1 MKKIYKVSLAAMTL
15 LTLVACGPKRRP
27 RTQPSTVQSE
37 VTDGKSSKKAS
48 SGHEYYQTVL
58 ERYQAYSRAIEA
70 GDSAGLETKL
80 KEIDPQSDE
89 YVYAMYL
96 QTLGSKPNLSYFY
109 TDLDKDGRDEL
120 LIGNG
125 QTVSAIYYLKGQ
137 QPELLH
143 TAFVASSGGS
153 RSSFQIFEDGSV
165 IYASFSS
172 LQPEVD
178 LIHYK
183 FQKGKLETVNKIQI
197 KNGDGQ
203 KPEKALGITAKEL
216 DQAKFGWKELETG
229 KKAISQASTSEQQTN
244 SYQVRV
250 AVSDLRIRKE
260 ASIKGEEVGMI
271 PQGVYTITE
280 TVTADGYTWGKLQSG
295 QGWIALEF
303 TTRVEGGNAST
314 VKGLSAEDQEDI
326 HSVVEN
332 GYSLMYSRLVKPT
345 FILDLSNDHSGIY
358 SYTEGMFLDYFN
370 TYTPGTYQLAD
381 VIKKLEAQ
389 ETSESIQSMTT
400 DQLIQLAKE
409 RKQGWIYSSKDK
421 KFFEFVPGGR
431 GGAGPEVVIPS
442 ADEWVV
448 ENDTVTVTTRVK
460 TSSQPFERYVLKRS
474 KKDYSG
480 GEHKTRFYVVSKE
493 NVWNGK

>member
-1 MKKIYKVSLAAMTL
+1 MTL
-15 LTLVACGPKRRP
+15 LALVACGPKRRP
-27 RTQPSTVQSE
+27 RMQPSTVQSE
-37 VTDGKSSKKAS
+37 VADGKGSKKTS

-70 GDSAGLETKL
+70 GDSADLETKL
-80 KEIDPQSDE
+80 KEIEPASDE
-89 YVYAMYL
+89 YSYVFNL
-96 QTLGSKPNLSYFY
+96 QTLGTKPNLSYVFM
-109 TDLDKDGRDEL
+109 DLDKDGKDEL
-120 LIGNG
+120 VLGDG
-125 QTVSAIYYLKGQ
+125 QSVSAIYYLKNQ
-137 QPELLH
+137 KPTLLH
-143 TAFVASSGGS
+143 TAFVASAGGF
-153 RSSFQIFEDGSV
+153 RSSLQLFDDGSV
-165 IYASFSS
+165 IYATFSS
-172 LQPEVD
+172 LNPEMD
-178 LIHYK
+178 LAHYK
-183 FQKGKLETVNKIQI
+183 FQKGGLEVLKEAQI
-197 KNGDGQ
+197 RIGANQ
-203 KPEKALGITAKEL
+203 KAEQVLGISAKEL
-216 DQAKFGWKELETG
+216 DLSRFKWKELGEE
-229 KKAISQASTSEQQTN
+229 KNSTSKVSSKEET
-244 SYQVRV
+244 STSFQVQ
-250 AVSDLRIRKE
+250 VSVLDLRIRKE
-260 ASIKGEEVGMI
+260 PTVKGQEVGKI
-271 PQGVYTITE
+271 SKGIHTITE
-280 TVTADGYTWGKLQSG
+280 TRSADGYTWGKLESG

-303 TTRVEGGNAST
+303 TSRVEGGNAST

-345 FILDLSNDHSGIY
+345 FILDLSNDHNGIY

>member
-27 RTQPSTVQSE
+27 RTQPSTAQSE

-153 RSSFQIFEDGSV
+153 RSGFQIFEDGSV

-229 KKAISQASTSEQQTN
+229 KKATSQASTSEQQTN

-271 PQGVYTITE
+271 AQGVYTITE

-303 TTRVEGGNAST
+303 TTRVEGGNAESAPAPDTAST
-314 VKGLSAEDQEDI
+314 GMNLEEIKNGNFSSVAGVWKNKHGTSIEFNAQGIVKANGSALSGVQFSDFYFKEGNLHGLSRMPGATSETPI
-326 HSVVEN
+326 IFIP
-332 GYSLMYSRLVKPT
+332 SR
-345 FILDLSNDHSGIY
+345 
-358 SYTEGMFLDYFN
+358 EG
-370 TYTPGTYQLAD
+370 G
-381 VIKKLEAQ
+381 
-389 ETSESIQSMTT
+389 SESIY
-400 DQLIQLAKE
+400 
-409 RKQGWIYSSKDK
+409 WSK
-421 KFFEFVPGGR
+421 
-431 GGAGPEVVIPS
+431 
-442 ADEWVV
+442 
-448 ENDTVTVTTRVK
+448 NDVTNGNDLYYRV
-460 TSSQPFERYVLKRS
+460 
-474 KKDYSG
+474 
-480 GEHKTRFYVVSKE
+480 
-493 NVWNGK
+493 N

>member
-27 RTQPSTVQSE
+27 RTQPSTAQSE

-58 ERYQAYSRAIEA
+58 ERYQAYTRAIEA

-89 YVYAMYL
+89 YAYAMYL

-153 RSSFQIFEDGSV
+153 RSGFQIFEDGSV

-197 KNGDGQ
+197 KNRDGQ

-216 DQAKFGWKELETG
+216 DQAKFGWKELEIG
-229 KKAISQASTSEQQTN
+229 KKATSQASTSEQQTN

-260 ASIKGEEVGMI
+260 ASIKGKEVGMI
-271 PQGVYTITE
+271 PQGVYTIIE
-280 TVTADGYTWGKLQSG
+280 TVSADGYTWGKLQSG

-303 TTRVEGGNAST
+303 TTRVEGGNAESAPAPDTAST
-314 VKGLSAEDQEDI
+314 GMNLEEIKNGNFSSVAGVWKNKHGTSIEFNAQGIVKANGSALSGVQFSDFYFKEGNLHGLSRMPGATSETPI
-326 HSVVEN
+326 IFIP
-332 GYSLMYSRLVKPT
+332 SR
-345 FILDLSNDHSGIY
+345 
-358 SYTEGMFLDYFN
+358 EG
-370 TYTPGTYQLAD
+370 G
-381 VIKKLEAQ
+381 
-389 ETSESIQSMTT
+389 SESIY
-400 DQLIQLAKE
+400 
-409 RKQGWIYSSKDK
+409 WSKSD
-421 KFFEFVPGGR
+421 VTNG
-431 GGAGPEVVIPS
+431 
-442 ADEWVV
+442 
-448 ENDTVTVTTRVK
+448 NDLYYRV
-460 TSSQPFERYVLKRS
+460 
-474 KKDYSG
+474 
-480 GEHKTRFYVVSKE
+480 
-493 NVWNGK
+493 N

>member
-15 LTLVACGPKRRP
+15 LTLVACGSKRRP

-37 VTDGKSSKKAS
+37 VADGKETKKTS

-89 YVYAMYL
+89 YIYARYL
-96 QTLGSKPNLSYFY
+96 QTLGRKPSLSYFY

-153 RSSFQIFEDGSV
+153 RSGFQIFEDGSV
-165 IYASFSS
+165 VYASFSS

-178 LIHYK
+178 VIHYK
-183 FQKGKLETVNKIQI
+183 FQKGKLETVNQIQI

-229 KKAISQASTSEQQTN
+229 KKATSQASTSEQQT
-244 SYQVRV
+244 SSFQVRV
-250 AVSDLRIRKE
+250 GVSDLRIRKE
-260 ASIKGEEVGMI
+260 ASINGEEVGMI

-280 TVTADGYTWGKLQSG
+280 TVSADGYTWGKLQSG

-303 TTRVEGGNAST
+303 TTRVSGNAESAPAPANTKTGMNLEEIKAGNFSSVAGVWKNKHGTSIEFDAQGIVKVNGSDLSGVQFSDFYFKEGNLHGLSRIPGATNETPILFIPSREGG
-314 VKGLSAEDQEDI
+314 
-326 HSVVEN
+326 
-332 GYSLMYSRLVKPT
+332 
-345 FILDLSNDHSGIY
+345 
-358 SYTEGMFLDYFN
+358 
-370 TYTPGTYQLAD
+370 
-381 VIKKLEAQ
+381 
-389 ETSESIQSMTT
+389 SESIYWSRSDVTN
-400 DQLIQLAKE
+400 
-409 RKQGWIYSSKDK
+409 G
-421 KFFEFVPGGR
+421 
-431 GGAGPEVVIPS
+431 
-442 ADEWVV
+442 
-448 ENDTVTVTTRVK
+448 NDLYYRV
-460 TSSQPFERYVLKRS
+460 
-474 KKDYSG
+474 
-480 GEHKTRFYVVSKE
+480 
-493 NVWNGK
+493 N

>member
-1 MKKIYKVSLAAMTL
+1 MTL

-27 RTQPSTVQSE
+27 RTQPSTAQSE

-89 YVYAMYL
+89 YVYARYL

-229 KKAISQASTSEQQTN
+229 KKAKNQANNSEQQT
-244 SYQVRV
+244 SSFQVRV
-250 AVSDLRIRKE
+250 AVPDLRIRKE

-271 PQGVYTITE
+271 PQGIYTITE

-303 TTRVEGGNAST
+303 TTRVEGSNTTTSNKESSGMNIQEIQNGDFSSIAGTWRNGLGWTLEFDKDGLTGNQFFTDGSGVVDRIYPDNGYISGA
-314 VKGLSAEDQEDI
+314 I
-326 HSVVEN
+326 HS
-332 GYSLMYSRLVKPT
+332 SKP
-345 FILDLSNDHSGIY
+345 
-358 SYTEGMFLDYFN
+358 N
-370 TYTPGTYQLAD
+370 TA
-381 VIKKLEAQ
+381 
-389 ETSESIQSMTT
+389 
-400 DQLIQLAKE
+400 
-409 RKQGWIYSSKDK
+409 
-421 KFFEFVPGGR
+421 
-431 GGAGPEVVIPS
+431 GGAAISFLPAGTSIKLDSNQNSDPS
-442 ADEWVV
+442 
-448 ENDTVTVTTRVK
+448 DT
-460 TSSQPFERYVLKRS
+460 
-474 KKDYSG
+474 KKDRIWTGQQYIWTP
-480 GEHKTRFYVVSKE
+480 EAFFYRVD
-493 NVWNGK
+493 

>member
-1 MKKIYKVSLAAMTL
+1 MKKIYKVSLTAMTL

-37 VTDGKSSKKAS
+37 VADGKSSKKTS

-70 GDSAGLETKL
+70 GDSAGLATKL
-80 KEIDPQSDE
+80 KEIDSQSDE

-109 TDLDKDGRDEL
+109 MDLDKDGRDEL

-137 QPELLH
+137 KPELLH

-153 RSSFQIFEDGSV
+153 RSGFQIFEDGSV

-172 LQPEVD
+172 LRPEVD

-183 FQKGKLETVNKIQI
+183 FQKGKVETVNQIQI

-203 KPEKALGITAKEL
+203 KPEQALGITAKEL
-216 DQAKFGWKELETG
+216 DQAKFEWKELETG
-229 KKAISQASTSEQQTN
+229 KKATSQASNSEQQT
-244 SYQVRV
+244 SSFQVRV
-250 AVSDLRIRKE
+250 GVSDLRIRKE

-280 TVTADGYTWGKLQSG
+280 TVSADGYTWGKLQSG

-303 TTRVEGGNAST
+303 TTKVEGGNAESAPAPDTAST
-314 VKGLSAEDQEDI
+314 GMNLEEIKNGNFSSVAGVWKNKHGTSIEFNAQGIVKANGSALSGVQFSDFYFKEGNLHGLSRMPGATSETPI
-326 HSVVEN
+326 IFIP
-332 GYSLMYSRLVKPT
+332 SR
-345 FILDLSNDHSGIY
+345 
-358 SYTEGMFLDYFN
+358 EG
-370 TYTPGTYQLAD
+370 G
-381 VIKKLEAQ
+381 
-389 ETSESIQSMTT
+389 SESIY
-400 DQLIQLAKE
+400 
-409 RKQGWIYSSKDK
+409 WSKSD
-421 KFFEFVPGGR
+421 VTNG
-431 GGAGPEVVIPS
+431 
-442 ADEWVV
+442 
-448 ENDTVTVTTRVK
+448 NDLYYRV
-460 TSSQPFERYVLKRS
+460 
-474 KKDYSG
+474 
-480 GEHKTRFYVVSKE
+480 
-493 NVWNGK
+493 N

>member
-1 MKKIYKVSLAAMTL
+1 MKKIYKVSLAAITL

-37 VTDGKSSKKAS
+37 VADGKSSKKTS

-70 GDSAGLETKL
+70 GDSAGLAAKL
-80 KEIDPQSDE
+80 KEIDPKSDE

-153 RSSFQIFEDGSV
+153 RSGFQIFEDGSV

-203 KPEKALGITAKEL
+203 KPDKVLGITAKEL
-216 DQAKFGWKELETG
+216 DQAKFVWKELETG
-229 KKAISQASTSEQQTN
+229 KKATSQASISEQQT
-244 SYQVRV
+244 SSFQVRV

-260 ASIKGEEVGMI
+260 ASIKGEEVGII
-271 PQGVYTITE
+271 PQGIYTITE

-303 TTRVEGGNAST
+303 TTRVEGGNAESAPAPDTAST
-314 VKGLSAEDQEDI
+314 GMNLEEIKNGNFSSVAGVWKNKHGTSIEFNAQGIVKANGSALSGVQFSDFYFKEGNLHGLSRMPGATSETPI
-326 HSVVEN
+326 IFIP
-332 GYSLMYSRLVKPT
+332 SR
-345 FILDLSNDHSGIY
+345 
-358 SYTEGMFLDYFN
+358 EG
-370 TYTPGTYQLAD
+370 G
-381 VIKKLEAQ
+381 
-389 ETSESIQSMTT
+389 SESIY
-400 DQLIQLAKE
+400 
-409 RKQGWIYSSKDK
+409 WSKSD
-421 KFFEFVPGGR
+421 VTNG
-431 GGAGPEVVIPS
+431 
-442 ADEWVV
+442 
-448 ENDTVTVTTRVK
+448 NDLYYRV
-460 TSSQPFERYVLKRS
+460 
-474 KKDYSG
+474 
-480 GEHKTRFYVVSKE
+480 
-493 NVWNGK
+493 N

>member
-1 MKKIYKVSLAAMTL
+1 MKKFYKVSLVAMTL

-27 RTQPSTVQSE
+27 RTQPSTAQSE
-37 VTDGKSSKKAS
+37 VTDGKNSKKAS

-89 YVYAMYL
+89 YVYAIYL

-229 KKAISQASTSEQQTN
+229 KKATSQASTSEQQTN

-303 TTRVEGGNAST
+303 TTRVEGGNAESAPAPDTAST
-314 VKGLSAEDQEDI
+314 GMNLEEIKNGNFSSVAGVWKNKHGTSIEFNAQGIVKANGSALSGVQFSDFYFKEGNLHGLSRMPGATSETPI
-326 HSVVEN
+326 IFIP
-332 GYSLMYSRLVKPT
+332 SR
-345 FILDLSNDHSGIY
+345 
-358 SYTEGMFLDYFN
+358 EG
-370 TYTPGTYQLAD
+370 G
-381 VIKKLEAQ
+381 
-389 ETSESIQSMTT
+389 SESIY
-400 DQLIQLAKE
+400 
-409 RKQGWIYSSKDK
+409 WSKSD
-421 KFFEFVPGGR
+421 VTNG
-431 GGAGPEVVIPS
+431 
-442 ADEWVV
+442 
-448 ENDTVTVTTRVK
+448 NDLYYRV
-460 TSSQPFERYVLKRS
+460 
-474 KKDYSG
+474 
-480 GEHKTRFYVVSKE
+480 
-493 NVWNGK
+493 N

>member
-1 MKKIYKVSLAAMTL
+1 MKKIYKVSFAAITL
-15 LTLVACGPKRRP
+15 LALVACGPKRRP

-37 VTDGKSSKKAS
+37 VADGKETKKTS

-89 YVYAMYL
+89 YVYARYL
-96 QTLGSKPNLSYFY
+96 QTLGRKPSLSYFY

-120 LIGNG
+120 LIGNS

-153 RSSFQIFEDGSV
+153 RSGFQIFEDGSV
-165 IYASFSS
+165 VYASFSS

-178 LIHYK
+178 VIHYK
-183 FQKGKLETVNKIQI
+183 FQKGKLETVNQIQI

-203 KPEKALGITAKEL
+203 KPEKALGITAKEV

-229 KKAISQASTSEQQTN
+229 KKATSQASNSESQTS
-244 SYQVRV
+244 SFQVRV
-250 AVSDLRIRKE
+250 GVSDLRIRKE

-280 TVTADGYTWGKLQSG
+280 TVSADGYTWGKLQSG

-303 TTRVEGGNAST
+303 TTRVSGNAESAPAPANTKTGMNLEEIKAGNFSSVAGVWKNKHGTSIEFDAQGIVKVNGSDLSGVQFSDFYFKEGNLHGLSRIPGATNETPILFIPSREGG
-314 VKGLSAEDQEDI
+314 
-326 HSVVEN
+326 
-332 GYSLMYSRLVKPT
+332 
-345 FILDLSNDHSGIY
+345 
-358 SYTEGMFLDYFN
+358 
-370 TYTPGTYQLAD
+370 
-381 VIKKLEAQ
+381 
-389 ETSESIQSMTT
+389 SESIY
-400 DQLIQLAKE
+400 
-409 RKQGWIYSSKDK
+409 WSKSD
-421 KFFEFVPGGR
+421 VTNG
-431 GGAGPEVVIPS
+431 
-442 ADEWVV
+442 
-448 ENDTVTVTTRVK
+448 NDLYYRV
-460 TSSQPFERYVLKRS
+460 
-474 KKDYSG
+474 D
-480 GEHKTRFYVVSKE
+480 
-493 NVWNGK
+493 

>member
-27 RTQPSTVQSE
+27 RTQPSTAQSE

-153 RSSFQIFEDGSV
+153 RSSLQIFEDGSV

-172 LQPEVD
+172 LQPDVD

-229 KKAISQASTSEQQTN
+229 KKATSQASTSEQQT
-244 SYQVRV
+244 SSFQVRV

-280 TVTADGYTWGKLQSG
+280 TVSADGYTWGKLQSG

-303 TTRVEGGNAST
+303 TTRVEGGNAESAPAPDTAST
-314 VKGLSAEDQEDI
+314 GMNLEEIKNGNFSSVAGVWKNKHGTSIEFNAQGIVKANGSALSGVQFSDFYFKEGNLHGLSRMPGATSETPI
-326 HSVVEN
+326 IFIP
-332 GYSLMYSRLVKPT
+332 SR
-345 FILDLSNDHSGIY
+345 
-358 SYTEGMFLDYFN
+358 EG
-370 TYTPGTYQLAD
+370 G
-381 VIKKLEAQ
+381 
-389 ETSESIQSMTT
+389 SESIY
-400 DQLIQLAKE
+400 
-409 RKQGWIYSSKDK
+409 WSKSD
-421 KFFEFVPGGR
+421 VTNG
-431 GGAGPEVVIPS
+431 
-442 ADEWVV
+442 
-448 ENDTVTVTTRVK
+448 NDLYYRV
-460 TSSQPFERYVLKRS
+460 
-474 KKDYSG
+474 
-480 GEHKTRFYVVSKE
+480 
-493 NVWNGK
+493 N

>member
-27 RTQPSTVQSE
+27 RTQPSTAQSE

-58 ERYQAYSRAIEA
+58 ERYQAYTRAIEA

-153 RSSFQIFEDGSV
+153 RSGFQIFEDGSV

-229 KKAISQASTSEQQTN
+229 KKATSQASTSEQQTN

-260 ASIKGEEVGMI
+260 ASIKGEEVGII

-303 TTRVEGGNAST
+303 TTRVEGGNAESAPAPDTAST
-314 VKGLSAEDQEDI
+314 GMNLEEIKNGNFSSVAGVWKNKHGTSIEFNAQGIVKANGSALSGVQFSDFYFKEGNLHGLSRMPGATSETPI
-326 HSVVEN
+326 IFIP
-332 GYSLMYSRLVKPT
+332 SR
-345 FILDLSNDHSGIY
+345 
-358 SYTEGMFLDYFN
+358 EG
-370 TYTPGTYQLAD
+370 G
-381 VIKKLEAQ
+381 
-389 ETSESIQSMTT
+389 SESIY
-400 DQLIQLAKE
+400 
-409 RKQGWIYSSKDK
+409 WSKSD
-421 KFFEFVPGGR
+421 VTNG
-431 GGAGPEVVIPS
+431 
-442 ADEWVV
+442 
-448 ENDTVTVTTRVK
+448 NDLYYRV
-460 TSSQPFERYVLKRS
+460 
-474 KKDYSG
+474 
-480 GEHKTRFYVVSKE
+480 
-493 NVWNGK
+493 N

>member
-27 RTQPSTVQSE
+27 RTQPSTAQSE

-153 RSSFQIFEDGSV
+153 RSGFQIFEDGSV

-229 KKAISQASTSEQQTN
+229 KKATSQASTSEQQTN

-271 PQGVYTITE
+271 PQGVYTIIE
-280 TVTADGYTWGKLQSG
+280 TVSADGYTWGKLQSG

-303 TTRVEGGNAST
+303 TTRVEGGNAESAPAPDTAST
-314 VKGLSAEDQEDI
+314 GMNLEEIKNGNFSSVAGVWKNKHGTSIEFNAQGIVKANGSALSGVQFSDFYFKEGNLHGLSRMPGATSETPI
-326 HSVVEN
+326 IFIP
-332 GYSLMYSRLVKPT
+332 SR
-345 FILDLSNDHSGIY
+345 
-358 SYTEGMFLDYFN
+358 EG
-370 TYTPGTYQLAD
+370 G
-381 VIKKLEAQ
+381 
-389 ETSESIQSMTT
+389 SESIY
-400 DQLIQLAKE
+400 
-409 RKQGWIYSSKDK
+409 WSKSD
-421 KFFEFVPGGR
+421 VTNG
-431 GGAGPEVVIPS
+431 
-442 ADEWVV
+442 
-448 ENDTVTVTTRVK
+448 NDLYYRV
-460 TSSQPFERYVLKRS
+460 
-474 KKDYSG
+474 
-480 GEHKTRFYVVSKE
+480 
-493 NVWNGK
+493 N

>member
-15 LTLVACGPKRRP
+15 LALVACGPKRRP

-37 VTDGKSSKKAS
+37 VADGKGSKKTS

-89 YVYAMYL
+89 YVYARYL
-96 QTLGSKPNLSYFY
+96 QTLGRKPSLSYFY

-153 RSSFQIFEDGSV
+153 RSGFQIFEDGSV

-183 FQKGKLETVNKIQI
+183 FQKGKLETVNQIQI

-229 KKAISQASTSEQQTN
+229 KKATSQASNSESQTS
-244 SYQVRV
+244 SFQVRV
-250 AVSDLRIRKE
+250 GVSDLRIRKE

-280 TVTADGYTWGKLQSG
+280 KVSADGYTWGKLQSG

-303 TTRVEGGNAST
+303 TTRVEGSNAATSNKGSGGMNIQEIQNGDFSSISGTWRNGLGWTLEFDKDGLTGNQFFTDGSG
-314 VKGLSAEDQEDI
+314 VVNNIYPDQGYISGAI
-326 HSVVEN
+326 HS
-332 GYSLMYSRLVKPT
+332 SKP
-345 FILDLSNDHSGIY
+345 
-358 SYTEGMFLDYFN
+358 N
-370 TYTPGTYQLAD
+370 TA
-381 VIKKLEAQ
+381 
-389 ETSESIQSMTT
+389 
-400 DQLIQLAKE
+400 
-409 RKQGWIYSSKDK
+409 
-421 KFFEFVPGGR
+421 
-431 GGAGPEVVIPS
+431 GGAAISFLPAGTSIKLDSNQNSDPS
-442 ADEWVV
+442 
-448 ENDTVTVTTRVK
+448 DT
-460 TSSQPFERYVLKRS
+460 
-474 KKDYSG
+474 KKDRIWTGQQYIWTP
-480 GEHKTRFYVVSKE
+480 EAFFYRVD
-493 NVWNGK
+493 

>member
-27 RTQPSTVQSE
+27 RTQPSTAQSE

-58 ERYQAYSRAIEA
+58 ERYQAYSRAIET
-70 GDSAGLETKL
+70 GDSVGLETKL

-120 LIGNG
+120 LIGTG

-183 FQKGKLETVNKIQI
+183 FQKGKLETFNKIQI

-216 DQAKFGWKELETG
+216 DQAKFEWKELETG
-229 KKAISQASTSEQQTN
+229 KKAKNQANNSEQQT
-244 SYQVRV
+244 SSFQVRV
-250 AVSDLRIRKE
+250 AVPDLRIRKE
-260 ASIKGEEVGMI
+260 ASIKGEEVGIMI
-271 PQGVYTITE
+271 PQGIYTITE
-280 TVTADGYTWGKLQSG
+280 TVSADGYTWGKLQSG

-303 TTRVEGGNAST
+303 TTRVEGGNAESAPAPDTAST
-314 VKGLSAEDQEDI
+314 GMNLEEIKNGNFSSVAGVWKNKHGTSIEFNAQGIVKANGSALSGVQFSDFYFKEGNLHGLSRMPGATSETPI
-326 HSVVEN
+326 IFIP
-332 GYSLMYSRLVKPT
+332 SR
-345 FILDLSNDHSGIY
+345 
-358 SYTEGMFLDYFN
+358 EG
-370 TYTPGTYQLAD
+370 G
-381 VIKKLEAQ
+381 
-389 ETSESIQSMTT
+389 SESIY
-400 DQLIQLAKE
+400 
-409 RKQGWIYSSKDK
+409 WSKSD
-421 KFFEFVPGGR
+421 VTNG
-431 GGAGPEVVIPS
+431 
-442 ADEWVV
+442 
-448 ENDTVTVTTRVK
+448 NDLYYRV
-460 TSSQPFERYVLKRS
+460 
-474 KKDYSG
+474 
-480 GEHKTRFYVVSKE
+480 
-493 NVWNGK
+493 N

>member
-1 MKKIYKVSLAAMTL
+1 MKKIYKVSLATMAL

-37 VTDGKSSKKAS
+37 VADGKETKKTS

-80 KEIDPQSDE
+80 KEIDSQSDE
-89 YVYAMYL
+89 YFYARYL
-96 QTLGSKPNLSYFY
+96 QTLGRKPSLSYFY

-120 LIGNG
+120 LIGNS

-153 RSSFQIFEDGSV
+153 RSGFQIFEDGSV

-183 FQKGKLETVNKIQI
+183 FQKGKLETVKQIQI

-229 KKAISQASTSEQQTN
+229 KKATSQASNSEQQT
-244 SYQVRV
+244 SSFQVRV
-250 AVSDLRIRKE
+250 GVSNLRIRKE

-280 TVTADGYTWGKLQSG
+280 TVSADGYTWGKLQSG

-303 TTRVEGGNAST
+303 TTRVSGNAESAPAPANTKTGMNLEEIKAGNFSSVAGVWKNKHGTSIEFDAQGIVKVDGSALNGVQFSDFYFKEGNLHGLSRMPGATNETPILFIPSREGG
-314 VKGLSAEDQEDI
+314 
-326 HSVVEN
+326 
-332 GYSLMYSRLVKPT
+332 
-345 FILDLSNDHSGIY
+345 
-358 SYTEGMFLDYFN
+358 
-370 TYTPGTYQLAD
+370 
-381 VIKKLEAQ
+381 
-389 ETSESIQSMTT
+389 SESIY
-400 DQLIQLAKE
+400 
-409 RKQGWIYSSKDK
+409 WSKSD
-421 KFFEFVPGGR
+421 VTNG
-431 GGAGPEVVIPS
+431 
-442 ADEWVV
+442 
-448 ENDTVTVTTRVK
+448 NDLYYRV
-460 TSSQPFERYVLKRS
+460 
-474 KKDYSG
+474 
-480 GEHKTRFYVVSKE
+480 
-493 NVWNGK
+493 N

>member
-37 VTDGKSSKKAS
+37 VADGKETKKTS

-80 KEIDPQSDE
+80 KEIGPQSDE
-89 YVYAMYL
+89 YVYVKYL
-96 QTLGSKPNLSYFY
+96 QTLGRKPSLSYFY

-153 RSSFQIFEDGSV
+153 RSGFQIFEDGSV

-183 FQKGKLETVNKIQI
+183 FQKGKLETVNQIQI

-216 DQAKFGWKELETG
+216 DQAKFGWKKLETG
-229 KKAISQASTSEQQTN
+229 KKATSQASNSESQTS
-244 SYQVRV
+244 SFQVRV
-250 AVSDLRIRKE
+250 GVSDLRIRKE

-280 TVTADGYTWGKLQSG
+280 KVSADGYTWGKLQSG

-303 TTRVEGGNAST
+303 TTRVSGNAESAPAPANTKTGMNLEEIKAGNFSSVAGVWKNKHGTSIEFDAQGIVKVNGSDLSGVQFSDFYFKEGNLHGLSRIPGATNETPILFIPSREGG
-314 VKGLSAEDQEDI
+314 
-326 HSVVEN
+326 
-332 GYSLMYSRLVKPT
+332 
-345 FILDLSNDHSGIY
+345 
-358 SYTEGMFLDYFN
+358 
-370 TYTPGTYQLAD
+370 
-381 VIKKLEAQ
+381 
-389 ETSESIQSMTT
+389 SESIYWSRSDVTN
-400 DQLIQLAKE
+400 
-409 RKQGWIYSSKDK
+409 G
-421 KFFEFVPGGR
+421 
-431 GGAGPEVVIPS
+431 
-442 ADEWVV
+442 
-448 ENDTVTVTTRVK
+448 NDLYYRV
-460 TSSQPFERYVLKRS
+460 
-474 KKDYSG
+474 
-480 GEHKTRFYVVSKE
+480 
-493 NVWNGK
+493 N

>member
-27 RTQPSTVQSE
+27 RTQPSTAQSE

-58 ERYQAYSRAIEA
+58 ERYQAYSRAIET
-70 GDSAGLETKL
+70 GDSVGLETKL

-165 IYASFSS
+165 IYDSFSS

-229 KKAISQASTSEQQTN
+229 KKATSQASTSEQQTN

-260 ASIKGEEVGMI
+260 ASIKGEEVGII

-303 TTRVEGGNAST
+303 TTRVEGGNAESAPAPDTAST
-314 VKGLSAEDQEDI
+314 GMNLEEIKNGNFSSVAGVWKNKHGTSIEFNAQGIVKANGSALSGVQFSDFYFKEGNLHGLSRMPGATSETPI
-326 HSVVEN
+326 IFIP
-332 GYSLMYSRLVKPT
+332 SR
-345 FILDLSNDHSGIY
+345 
-358 SYTEGMFLDYFN
+358 EG
-370 TYTPGTYQLAD
+370 G
-381 VIKKLEAQ
+381 
-389 ETSESIQSMTT
+389 SESIY
-400 DQLIQLAKE
+400 
-409 RKQGWIYSSKDK
+409 WSKSD
-421 KFFEFVPGGR
+421 VTNG
-431 GGAGPEVVIPS
+431 
-442 ADEWVV
+442 
-448 ENDTVTVTTRVK
+448 NDLYYRV
-460 TSSQPFERYVLKRS
+460 
-474 KKDYSG
+474 
-480 GEHKTRFYVVSKE
+480 
-493 NVWNGK
+493 N

>member
-27 RTQPSTVQSE
+27 RTQPSTAQSE

-58 ERYQAYSRAIEA
+58 ERYQAYSRAIET
-70 GDSAGLETKL
+70 GDSVGLETKL

-229 KKAISQASTSEQQTN
+229 KKATSQASTSEQQTN

-260 ASIKGEEVGMI
+260 ASIKGEEVGII

-280 TVTADGYTWGKLQSG
+280 TITADGYTWGKLQSG

-303 TTRVEGGNAST
+303 TTRVEGGNAESAPAPDTAST
-314 VKGLSAEDQEDI
+314 GMNLEEIKNGNFSSVAGVWKNKHGTSIEFNAQGIVKANGSALSGVQFSDFYFKEGNLHGLSRMPGATSETPI
-326 HSVVEN
+326 IFIP
-332 GYSLMYSRLVKPT
+332 SR
-345 FILDLSNDHSGIY
+345 
-358 SYTEGMFLDYFN
+358 EG
-370 TYTPGTYQLAD
+370 G
-381 VIKKLEAQ
+381 
-389 ETSESIQSMTT
+389 SESIY
-400 DQLIQLAKE
+400 
-409 RKQGWIYSSKDK
+409 WSKSD
-421 KFFEFVPGGR
+421 VTNG
-431 GGAGPEVVIPS
+431 
-442 ADEWVV
+442 
-448 ENDTVTVTTRVK
+448 NDLYYRV
-460 TSSQPFERYVLKRS
+460 
-474 KKDYSG
+474 
-480 GEHKTRFYVVSKE
+480 
-493 NVWNGK
+493 N

>member
-27 RTQPSTVQSE
+27 RTQPSTAQSE

-58 ERYQAYSRAIEA
+58 ERYQAYSRAIET
-70 GDSAGLETKL
+70 GDSVGLETKL

-229 KKAISQASTSEQQTN
+229 KKATSQASTSEQQTN

-250 AVSDLRIRKE
+250 AVSDLRIHKE
-260 ASIKGEEVGMI
+260 ASIKGEEVGII

-303 TTRVEGGNAST
+303 TTRVEGGNAESAPAPDTAST
-314 VKGLSAEDQEDI
+314 GMNLEEIKNGNFSSVAGVWKNKHGTSIEFNAQGIVKANGSALSGVQFSDFYFKEGNLHGLSRMPGATSETPI
-326 HSVVEN
+326 IFIP
-332 GYSLMYSRLVKPT
+332 SR
-345 FILDLSNDHSGIY
+345 
-358 SYTEGMFLDYFN
+358 EG
-370 TYTPGTYQLAD
+370 G
-381 VIKKLEAQ
+381 
-389 ETSESIQSMTT
+389 SESIY
-400 DQLIQLAKE
+400 
-409 RKQGWIYSSKDK
+409 WSKSD
-421 KFFEFVPGGR
+421 VTNG
-431 GGAGPEVVIPS
+431 
-442 ADEWVV
+442 
-448 ENDTVTVTTRVK
+448 NDLYYRV
-460 TSSQPFERYVLKRS
+460 
-474 KKDYSG
+474 
-480 GEHKTRFYVVSKE
+480 
-493 NVWNGK
+493 N

>member
-37 VTDGKSSKKAS
+37 VADGKGSKKTS
-48 SGHEYYQTVL
+48 SGHEYYQTIL

-80 KEIDPQSDE
+80 KEIDSQSDE
-89 YVYAMYL
+89 YFYARYL
-96 QTLGSKPNLSYFY
+96 QTLGRKPSLSYFY

-120 LIGNG
+120 LIGNS

-153 RSSFQIFEDGSV
+153 RSGFQIFEDGSV
-165 IYASFSS
+165 VYASFSS

-178 LIHYK
+178 VIHYK
-183 FQKGKLETVNKIQI
+183 FQKGKLETVNQIQI

-229 KKAISQASTSEQQTN
+229 KKATSQASNSEQQT
-244 SYQVRV
+244 SSFQVRV
-250 AVSDLRIRKE
+250 GVSNLRIRKE

-280 TVTADGYTWGKLQSG
+280 TVSADGYTWGKLQSG

-303 TTRVEGGNAST
+303 TTRVSGNAESAPAPANTKTGMNLEEIKAGNFSSVAGVWKNKHGTSIEFDAQGIVKVNGSDLSGVQFSDFYFKEGNLHGLSRIPGATNETPILFIPSREGG
-314 VKGLSAEDQEDI
+314 
-326 HSVVEN
+326 
-332 GYSLMYSRLVKPT
+332 
-345 FILDLSNDHSGIY
+345 
-358 SYTEGMFLDYFN
+358 
-370 TYTPGTYQLAD
+370 
-381 VIKKLEAQ
+381 
-389 ETSESIQSMTT
+389 SESIYWSRSDVTN
-400 DQLIQLAKE
+400 
-409 RKQGWIYSSKDK
+409 G
-421 KFFEFVPGGR
+421 
-431 GGAGPEVVIPS
+431 
-442 ADEWVV
+442 
-448 ENDTVTVTTRVK
+448 NDLYYRV
-460 TSSQPFERYVLKRS
+460 
-474 KKDYSG
+474 
-480 GEHKTRFYVVSKE
+480 
-493 NVWNGK
+493 N

>member
-27 RTQPSTVQSE
+27 RTQPSTAQSE

-58 ERYQAYSRAIEA
+58 ERYQAYTRAIEA

-125 QTVSAIYYLKGQ
+125 KTVSAIYYLKGQ

-229 KKAISQASTSEQQTN
+229 KKATSQASTSEQQTN

-303 TTRVEGGNAST
+303 TTRVEGGNAESAPAPDTAST
-314 VKGLSAEDQEDI
+314 GMNLEEIKNGNFSSVAGVWKNKHGTSIEFNAQGIVKANGSALSGVQFSDFYFKEGNLHGLSRMPGATSETPI
-326 HSVVEN
+326 IFIP
-332 GYSLMYSRLVKPT
+332 SR
-345 FILDLSNDHSGIY
+345 
-358 SYTEGMFLDYFN
+358 EG
-370 TYTPGTYQLAD
+370 G
-381 VIKKLEAQ
+381 
-389 ETSESIQSMTT
+389 SESIY
-400 DQLIQLAKE
+400 
-409 RKQGWIYSSKDK
+409 WSKSD
-421 KFFEFVPGGR
+421 VTNG
-431 GGAGPEVVIPS
+431 
-442 ADEWVV
+442 
-448 ENDTVTVTTRVK
+448 NDLYYRV
-460 TSSQPFERYVLKRS
+460 
-474 KKDYSG
+474 
-480 GEHKTRFYVVSKE
+480 
-493 NVWNGK
+493 N

>member
-1 MKKIYKVSLAAMTL
+1 MTL

-27 RTQPSTVQSE
+27 RTQPSTAQSE
-37 VTDGKSSKKAS
+37 VTDGKNSKKAS

-89 YVYAMYL
+89 YVYAIYL

-229 KKAISQASTSEQQTN
+229 KKAISQASNSESQTS
-244 SYQVRV
+244 SFQVRV
-250 AVSDLRIRKE
+250 GVSDLRIRKE

-280 TVTADGYTWGKLQSG
+280 KVSADGYTWGKLQSG

-303 TTRVEGGNAST
+303 TTRVEGSNAATSNKGSGGMNIQEIQNGDFSSISGTWRNGLGWTLEFDKDGLTGNQFFTDGSGVVNNINPDHSYITGA
-314 VKGLSAEDQEDI
+314 I
-326 HSVVEN
+326 HS
-332 GYSLMYSRLVKPT
+332 SKP
-345 FILDLSNDHSGIY
+345 
-358 SYTEGMFLDYFN
+358 N
-370 TYTPGTYQLAD
+370 TA
-381 VIKKLEAQ
+381 
-389 ETSESIQSMTT
+389 
-400 DQLIQLAKE
+400 
-409 RKQGWIYSSKDK
+409 
-421 KFFEFVPGGR
+421 
-431 GGAGPEVVIPS
+431 GGAAISFLPAGTSIKPDSNYNSDPS
-442 ADEWVV
+442 
-448 ENDTVTVTTRVK
+448 DT
-460 TSSQPFERYVLKRS
+460 
-474 KKDYSG
+474 KKDRIWIGQQYIWNP
-480 GEHKTRFYVVSKE
+480 EDFFYRVD
-493 NVWNGK
+493 

>member
-27 RTQPSTVQSE
+27 RTQPSTAQSE

-58 ERYQAYSRAIEA
+58 ERYQAYTRAIEA

-125 QTVSAIYYLKGQ
+125 KIVSAIYYLKGQ

-229 KKAISQASTSEQQTN
+229 KKATSQASTSEQQTN

-260 ASIKGEEVGMI
+260 ASIKGEEVGII

-303 TTRVEGGNAST
+303 TTRVEGGNAESAPAPDTAST
-314 VKGLSAEDQEDI
+314 GMNLEEIKNGNFSSVAGVWKNKHGTSIEFNAQGIVKANGSALSGVQFSDFYFKEGNLHGLSRMPGATSETPI
-326 HSVVEN
+326 IFIP
-332 GYSLMYSRLVKPT
+332 SR
-345 FILDLSNDHSGIY
+345 
-358 SYTEGMFLDYFN
+358 EG
-370 TYTPGTYQLAD
+370 G
-381 VIKKLEAQ
+381 
-389 ETSESIQSMTT
+389 SESIY
-400 DQLIQLAKE
+400 
-409 RKQGWIYSSKDK
+409 WSKSD
-421 KFFEFVPGGR
+421 VTNG
-431 GGAGPEVVIPS
+431 
-442 ADEWVV
+442 
-448 ENDTVTVTTRVK
+448 NDLYYRV
-460 TSSQPFERYVLKRS
+460 
-474 KKDYSG
+474 
-480 GEHKTRFYVVSKE
+480 
-493 NVWNGK
+493 N

>member
-15 LTLVACGPKRRP
+15 LTLVACRPKRRP
-27 RTQPSTVQSE
+27 RTQPSTAQSE

-58 ERYQAYSRAIEA
+58 ERYQAYSRAIET
-70 GDSAGLETKL
+70 GDSVGLETKL

-172 LQPEVD
+172 LKPEVD

-216 DQAKFGWKELETG
+216 DQAKFGWKELEIG
-229 KKAISQASTSEQQTN
+229 KKATSQASNSEQQT
-244 SYQVRV
+244 SSFQVRV
-250 AVSDLRIRKE
+250 SVSDLRIRKE

-280 TVTADGYTWGKLQSG
+280 TVSADGYTWGKLQSG

-303 TTRVEGGNAST
+303 TTRVEGGNAESAPAPDTAST
-314 VKGLSAEDQEDI
+314 GMNLEEIKNGNFSSVAGVWKNKHGTSIEFNAQGIVKANGSALSGVQFSDFYFKEGNLHGLSRMPGATSETPI
-326 HSVVEN
+326 IFIP
-332 GYSLMYSRLVKPT
+332 SR
-345 FILDLSNDHSGIY
+345 
-358 SYTEGMFLDYFN
+358 EG
-370 TYTPGTYQLAD
+370 G
-381 VIKKLEAQ
+381 
-389 ETSESIQSMTT
+389 SESIY
-400 DQLIQLAKE
+400 
-409 RKQGWIYSSKDK
+409 WSKSD
-421 KFFEFVPGGR
+421 VTNG
-431 GGAGPEVVIPS
+431 
-442 ADEWVV
+442 
-448 ENDTVTVTTRVK
+448 NDLYYRV
-460 TSSQPFERYVLKRS
+460 
-474 KKDYSG
+474 
-480 GEHKTRFYVVSKE
+480 
-493 NVWNGK
+493 N

>member
-27 RTQPSTVQSE
+27 RTQPSTAQSE

-58 ERYQAYSRAIEA
+58 ERYQAYSRAIET
-70 GDSAGLETKL
+70 GDSVGLETKL

-229 KKAISQASTSEQQTN
+229 KKATSQASTSEQQTN

-260 ASIKGEEVGMI
+260 ASIKGEEVGII

-280 TVTADGYTWGKLQSG
+280 TVSADGYTWGKLQSG

-303 TTRVEGGNAST
+303 TTRVEGGNAESAPAPDTAST
-314 VKGLSAEDQEDI
+314 GMNLEEIKNGNFSSVAGVWKNKHGTSIEFNAQGIVKANGSALSGVQFSDFYFKEGNLHGLSRMPGATSETPI
-326 HSVVEN
+326 IFIP
-332 GYSLMYSRLVKPT
+332 SR
-345 FILDLSNDHSGIY
+345 
-358 SYTEGMFLDYFN
+358 EG
-370 TYTPGTYQLAD
+370 G
-381 VIKKLEAQ
+381 
-389 ETSESIQSMTT
+389 SESIY
-400 DQLIQLAKE
+400 
-409 RKQGWIYSSKDK
+409 WSKSD
-421 KFFEFVPGGR
+421 VTNG
-431 GGAGPEVVIPS
+431 
-442 ADEWVV
+442 
-448 ENDTVTVTTRVK
+448 NDLYYRV
-460 TSSQPFERYVLKRS
+460 
-474 KKDYSG
+474 
-480 GEHKTRFYVVSKE
+480 
-493 NVWNGK
+493 N

>member
-1 MKKIYKVSLAAMTL
+1 MTL

-27 RTQPSTVQSE
+27 RTQPSTAQSE

-70 GDSAGLETKL
+70 GDSAGLEAKL

-96 QTLGSKPNLSYFY
+96 QTLGSKLNLSYFY

-153 RSSFQIFEDGSV
+153 RSGFQIFEDGSV

-203 KPEKALGITAKEL
+203 KPEQALGITAKEL
-216 DQAKFGWKELETG
+216 DQAKFEWKELGTG
-229 KKAISQASTSEQQTN
+229 KKATSQANNSEQQTN
-244 SYQVRV
+244 SFQVRV

-271 PQGVYTITE
+271 PQGVYSIIE
-280 TVTADGYTWGKLQSG
+280 TVSADGYTWGKLQSG

-303 TTRVEGGNAST
+303 TTRVEGSNTTTSNKESSGMNIQEIQNGDFSSIAGTWRNGLGWTLEFDKDGLTGNKFFTDGSGVVNNIYPDHGYISGA
-314 VKGLSAEDQEDI
+314 I
-326 HSVVEN
+326 HS
-332 GYSLMYSRLVKPT
+332 SKP
-345 FILDLSNDHSGIY
+345 
-358 SYTEGMFLDYFN
+358 N
-370 TYTPGTYQLAD
+370 TA
-381 VIKKLEAQ
+381 
-389 ETSESIQSMTT
+389 
-400 DQLIQLAKE
+400 
-409 RKQGWIYSSKDK
+409 
-421 KFFEFVPGGR
+421 
-431 GGAGPEVVIPS
+431 GGAAISFLPAGTSIKLDSNQNSDPS
-442 ADEWVV
+442 
-448 ENDTVTVTTRVK
+448 DT
-460 TSSQPFERYVLKRS
+460 
-474 KKDYSG
+474 KKDRIWTGQQYIWTP
-480 GEHKTRFYVVSKE
+480 EAFFYRVD
-493 NVWNGK
+493 

>member
-27 RTQPSTVQSE
+27 RTQPSTAQSE
-37 VTDGKSSKKAS
+37 VTDGKNSKKAS
-48 SGHEYYQTVL
+48 TGHEYYQTVL

-80 KEIDPQSDE
+80 KEIDSQSDE
-89 YVYAMYL
+89 YVYARYL

-109 TDLDKDGRDEL
+109 TDLDKDGQDEL

-153 RSSFQIFEDGSV
+153 RSGFQIFEDGSV

-203 KPEKALGITAKEL
+203 KPEKALGIIAKEL

-229 KKAISQASTSEQQTN
+229 KKAKNQANNSEQQT
-244 SYQVRV
+244 SSFQVRV
-250 AVSDLRIRKE
+250 AVPDLRIRKE

-271 PQGVYTITE
+271 PQGIYTITE

-303 TTRVEGGNAST
+303 TTRVEGGNAESAPAPDTAST
-314 VKGLSAEDQEDI
+314 GMNLEEIKNGNFSSVAGVWKNKHGTSIEFNAQGIVKANGSALSGVQFSDFYFKEGNLHGLSRMPGATSETPI
-326 HSVVEN
+326 IFIP
-332 GYSLMYSRLVKPT
+332 SR
-345 FILDLSNDHSGIY
+345 
-358 SYTEGMFLDYFN
+358 EG
-370 TYTPGTYQLAD
+370 G
-381 VIKKLEAQ
+381 
-389 ETSESIQSMTT
+389 SESIY
-400 DQLIQLAKE
+400 
-409 RKQGWIYSSKDK
+409 WSKSD
-421 KFFEFVPGGR
+421 VTNG
-431 GGAGPEVVIPS
+431 
-442 ADEWVV
+442 
-448 ENDTVTVTTRVK
+448 NDLYYRV
-460 TSSQPFERYVLKRS
+460 
-474 KKDYSG
+474 
-480 GEHKTRFYVVSKE
+480 
-493 NVWNGK
+493 N

>member
-1 MKKIYKVSLAAMTL
+1 MKKIYKVSLAAITL

-37 VTDGKSSKKAS
+37 VADGKSSKKTS

-70 GDSAGLETKL
+70 GDSAGLAAKL
-80 KEIDPQSDE
+80 KEIDPKSDE

-229 KKAISQASTSEQQTN
+229 KKATSQASTSEQQTN

-260 ASIKGEEVGMI
+260 ASIKGEEVGII

-280 TVTADGYTWGKLQSG
+280 TVSADGYTWGKLQSG

-303 TTRVEGGNAST
+303 TTRVEGGNAESAPAPDTAST
-314 VKGLSAEDQEDI
+314 GMNLEEIKNGNFSSVAGVWKNKHGTSIEFNAQGIVKANGSALSGVQFSDFYFKEGNLHGLSRMPGATSETPI
-326 HSVVEN
+326 IFIP
-332 GYSLMYSRLVKPT
+332 SR
-345 FILDLSNDHSGIY
+345 
-358 SYTEGMFLDYFN
+358 EG
-370 TYTPGTYQLAD
+370 G
-381 VIKKLEAQ
+381 
-389 ETSESIQSMTT
+389 SESIY
-400 DQLIQLAKE
+400 
-409 RKQGWIYSSKDK
+409 WSKSD
-421 KFFEFVPGGR
+421 VTNG
-431 GGAGPEVVIPS
+431 
-442 ADEWVV
+442 
-448 ENDTVTVTTRVK
+448 NDLYYRV
-460 TSSQPFERYVLKRS
+460 
-474 KKDYSG
+474 
-480 GEHKTRFYVVSKE
+480 
-493 NVWNGK
+493 N

>member
-1 MKKIYKVSLAAMTL
+1 MKKIYKVSLTAMTL

-37 VTDGKSSKKAS
+37 VADGKSSKKTS

-70 GDSAGLETKL
+70 GDSAGLATKL
-80 KEIDPQSDE
+80 KEIDSQSDE

-109 TDLDKDGRDEL
+109 MDLDKDGRDEL

-137 QPELLH
+137 KPELLH

-153 RSSFQIFEDGSV
+153 RSGFQIFEDGSV

-172 LQPEVD
+172 LRPEVD

-183 FQKGKLETVNKIQI
+183 FQKGKVETVNQIQI

-203 KPEKALGITAKEL
+203 KPEQALGITAKEL
-216 DQAKFGWKELETG
+216 DQAKFEWKELETG
-229 KKAISQASTSEQQTN
+229 KKATSQASNSEQQTN

-260 ASIKGEEVGMI
+260 ASIKGEEVGII

-303 TTRVEGGNAST
+303 TTRVEGGNAESAPAPDTAST
-314 VKGLSAEDQEDI
+314 GMNLEEIKNGNFSSVAGVWKNKHGTSIEFNAQGIVKANGSALSGVQFSDFYFKEGNLHGLSRMPGATSETPI
-326 HSVVEN
+326 IFIP
-332 GYSLMYSRLVKPT
+332 SR
-345 FILDLSNDHSGIY
+345 
-358 SYTEGMFLDYFN
+358 EG
-370 TYTPGTYQLAD
+370 G
-381 VIKKLEAQ
+381 
-389 ETSESIQSMTT
+389 SESIY
-400 DQLIQLAKE
+400 
-409 RKQGWIYSSKDK
+409 WSKSD
-421 KFFEFVPGGR
+421 VTNG
-431 GGAGPEVVIPS
+431 
-442 ADEWVV
+442 
-448 ENDTVTVTTRVK
+448 NDLYYRV
-460 TSSQPFERYVLKRS
+460 
-474 KKDYSG
+474 
-480 GEHKTRFYVVSKE
+480 
-493 NVWNGK
+493 N

>member
-27 RTQPSTVQSE
+27 RTQPSTAQSE

-58 ERYQAYSRAIEA
+58 ERYQAYSRAIET
-70 GDSAGLETKL
+70 GDSVGLETKL

-153 RSSFQIFEDGSV
+153 RSGFQIFEDGSV

-229 KKAISQASTSEQQTN
+229 KKATSQASTSEQQTN

-260 ASIKGEEVGMI
+260 ASIKGEEVGII

-303 TTRVEGGNAST
+303 TTRVEGGNAESAPAPDTAST
-314 VKGLSAEDQEDI
+314 GMNLEEIKNGNFSSVAGVWKNKHGTSIEFNAQGIVKANGSALSGVQFSDFYFKEGNLHGLSRMPGATSETPI
-326 HSVVEN
+326 IFIP
-332 GYSLMYSRLVKPT
+332 SR
-345 FILDLSNDHSGIY
+345 
-358 SYTEGMFLDYFN
+358 EG
-370 TYTPGTYQLAD
+370 G
-381 VIKKLEAQ
+381 
-389 ETSESIQSMTT
+389 SESIY
-400 DQLIQLAKE
+400 
-409 RKQGWIYSSKDK
+409 WSKSD
-421 KFFEFVPGGR
+421 VTNG
-431 GGAGPEVVIPS
+431 
-442 ADEWVV
+442 
-448 ENDTVTVTTRVK
+448 NDLYYRV
-460 TSSQPFERYVLKRS
+460 
-474 KKDYSG
+474 
-480 GEHKTRFYVVSKE
+480 
-493 NVWNGK
+493 N

>member
-27 RTQPSTVQSE
+27 RTQPSTAQSE

-153 RSSFQIFEDGSV
+153 RSGFQIFEDGSV

-229 KKAISQASTSEQQTN
+229 KKATSQASTSEQQTN

-260 ASIKGEEVGMI
+260 ASIKGEEVGII

-303 TTRVEGGNAST
+303 TTRVEGGNAESAPAPDTAST
-314 VKGLSAEDQEDI
+314 GMNLEEIKNGNFSSVAGVWKNKHGTSIEFNAQGIVKANGSALSGVQFSDFYFKEGNLHGLSRMPGATSETPI
-326 HSVVEN
+326 IFIP
-332 GYSLMYSRLVKPT
+332 SR
-345 FILDLSNDHSGIY
+345 
-358 SYTEGMFLDYFN
+358 EG
-370 TYTPGTYQLAD
+370 G
-381 VIKKLEAQ
+381 
-389 ETSESIQSMTT
+389 SESIYW
-400 DQLIQLAKE
+400 
-409 RKQGWIYSSKDK
+409 RKSD
-421 KFFEFVPGGR
+421 
-431 GGAGPEVVIPS
+431 
-442 ADEWVV
+442 
-448 ENDTVTVTTRVK
+448 VTNGNALYYRV
-460 TSSQPFERYVLKRS
+460 
-474 KKDYSG
+474 
-480 GEHKTRFYVVSKE
+480 
-493 NVWNGK
+493 N

>member
-1 MKKIYKVSLAAMTL
+1 MKKIYKVSLVAMTL

-27 RTQPSTVQSE
+27 RTQPSTAQSE

-229 KKAISQASTSEQQTN
+229 KKATSQASTSEQQTN

-250 AVSDLRIRKE
+250 AVCL
-260 ASIKGEEVGMI
+260 
-271 PQGVYTITE
+271 
-280 TVTADGYTWGKLQSG
+280 L
-295 QGWIALEF
+295 L
-303 TTRVEGGNAST
+303 
-314 VKGLSAEDQEDI
+314 
-326 HSVVEN
+326 
-332 GYSLMYSRLVKPT
+332 
-345 FILDLSNDHSGIY
+345 
-358 SYTEGMFLDYFN
+358 
-370 TYTPGTYQLAD
+370 
-381 VIKKLEAQ
+381 
-389 ETSESIQSMTT
+389 
-400 DQLIQLAKE
+400 
-409 RKQGWIYSSKDK
+409 
-421 KFFEFVPGGR
+421 
-431 GGAGPEVVIPS
+431 
-442 ADEWVV
+442 
-448 ENDTVTVTTRVK
+448 
-460 TSSQPFERYVLKRS
+460 
-474 KKDYSG
+474 
-480 GEHKTRFYVVSKE
+480 
-493 NVWNGK
+493 

>member
-27 RTQPSTVQSE
+27 RTQPSTAQSE

-58 ERYQAYSRAIEA
+58 ERYQAYSRAIET
-70 GDSAGLETKL
+70 GDSVGLETKL

-229 KKAISQASTSEQQTN
+229 KKATSQASTSEQQTN

-260 ASIKGEEVGMI
+260 AAIKGEEVGII

-280 TVTADGYTWGKLQSG
+280 TVSADGYTWGKLQSG

-303 TTRVEGGNAST
+303 TTRVEGGNAESAPAPDTAST
-314 VKGLSAEDQEDI
+314 GMNLEEIKNGNFSSVAGVWKNKHGTSIEFNAQGIVKANGSALSGVQFSDFYFKEGNLHGLSRMPGATSETPI
-326 HSVVEN
+326 IFIP
-332 GYSLMYSRLVKPT
+332 SR
-345 FILDLSNDHSGIY
+345 
-358 SYTEGMFLDYFN
+358 EG
-370 TYTPGTYQLAD
+370 G
-381 VIKKLEAQ
+381 
-389 ETSESIQSMTT
+389 SESIY
-400 DQLIQLAKE
+400 
-409 RKQGWIYSSKDK
+409 WSKSD
-421 KFFEFVPGGR
+421 VTNG
-431 GGAGPEVVIPS
+431 
-442 ADEWVV
+442 
-448 ENDTVTVTTRVK
+448 NDLYYRV
-460 TSSQPFERYVLKRS
+460 
-474 KKDYSG
+474 
-480 GEHKTRFYVVSKE
+480 
-493 NVWNGK
+493 N

>member
-27 RTQPSTVQSE
+27 RTEPSTVQSE
-37 VTDGKSSKKAS
+37 VADGKGSKKTS

-89 YVYAMYL
+89 YVYARYL
-96 QTLGSKPNLSYFY
+96 QTLGRKPSLSYFY

-153 RSSFQIFEDGSV
+153 RSGFQIFEDGSV
-165 IYASFSS
+165 VYASFSS

-178 LIHYK
+178 VIHYK
-183 FQKGKLETVNKIQI
+183 FQKGKLETVNQIQI

-203 KPEKALGITAKEL
+203 KPEKALGITAKEV
-216 DQAKFGWKELETG
+216 DQAKFEWKELETG
-229 KKAISQASTSEQQTN
+229 KKATSQVSNSEPQTN
-244 SYQVRV
+244 SFQVRV
-250 AVSDLRIRKE
+250 GVSDLRIRKE

-280 TVTADGYTWGKLQSG
+280 TVSADGYTWGKLQSG

-303 TTRVEGGNAST
+303 TSRVSGNAESAPAPTDTKTGMNLEEIKAGNFSSVAGVWENKHGTSIEFDAQGIVKVNGSALSGVQFSDFYFKEGNLHGLSRMPGATNETPILFIPSREGG
-314 VKGLSAEDQEDI
+314 
-326 HSVVEN
+326 
-332 GYSLMYSRLVKPT
+332 
-345 FILDLSNDHSGIY
+345 
-358 SYTEGMFLDYFN
+358 
-370 TYTPGTYQLAD
+370 
-381 VIKKLEAQ
+381 
-389 ETSESIQSMTT
+389 SESIYWSRSDVTN
-400 DQLIQLAKE
+400 
-409 RKQGWIYSSKDK
+409 G
-421 KFFEFVPGGR
+421 
-431 GGAGPEVVIPS
+431 
-442 ADEWVV
+442 
-448 ENDTVTVTTRVK
+448 NDLYYRV
-460 TSSQPFERYVLKRS
+460 
-474 KKDYSG
+474 
-480 GEHKTRFYVVSKE
+480 
-493 NVWNGK
+493 N

>member
-27 RTQPSTVQSE
+27 RTQPSTAQSE

-58 ERYQAYSRAIEA
+58 ERYQAYSRAIET
-70 GDSAGLETKL
+70 GDSVGLETKL

-229 KKAISQASTSEQQTN
+229 KKATSQASTSEQQTN

-260 ASIKGEEVGMI
+260 ASIKGEEVGII

-295 QGWIALEF
+295 QGWIALEY
-303 TTRVEGGNAST
+303 TTRVEGGNAESAPAPDTAST
-314 VKGLSAEDQEDI
+314 GMNLEEIKNGNFSSVAGVWKNKHGTSIEFNAQGIVKANGSALSGVQFSDFYFKEGNLHGLSRMPGATSETPI
-326 HSVVEN
+326 IFIP
-332 GYSLMYSRLVKPT
+332 SR
-345 FILDLSNDHSGIY
+345 
-358 SYTEGMFLDYFN
+358 EG
-370 TYTPGTYQLAD
+370 G
-381 VIKKLEAQ
+381 
-389 ETSESIQSMTT
+389 SESIY
-400 DQLIQLAKE
+400 
-409 RKQGWIYSSKDK
+409 WSKSD
-421 KFFEFVPGGR
+421 VTNG
-431 GGAGPEVVIPS
+431 
-442 ADEWVV
+442 
-448 ENDTVTVTTRVK
+448 NDLYYRV
-460 TSSQPFERYVLKRS
+460 
-474 KKDYSG
+474 
-480 GEHKTRFYVVSKE
+480 
-493 NVWNGK
+493 N